1 MQKFNF
7 KEQFLTKKYIYRLIF
22 SIILIISLTVS
33 LFLFFWKKNTVRRMF
48 IFPSVSGELII
59 EYRNLDKNPVQGD
72 VQYFIDEIL
81 LGSQIERTRKIF
93 TFGTTVLSCFQRD
106 EQLYLDLSSDLLQ
119 MDDNVIEL
127 KQGFELLRLNIKNN
141 FSDIKKINFFVDG
154 KYAY

>member
-7 KEQFLTKKYIYRLIF
+7 KEQFLTKKYIYRLILC
-22 SIILIISLTVS
+22 IILIISLTVS

-93 TFGTTVLSCFQRD
+93 TFGTKVLSCFQRD

-127 KQGFELLRLNIKNN
+127 KQGFELLRLNIKKN

>member
-7 KEQFLTKKYIYRLIF
+7 KEQFLTKKYIYRLIL

-127 KQGFELLRLNIKNN
+127 KQGFELLRLNIKKN

>member
-7 KEQFLTKKYIYRLIF
+7 KEQFLTKKYIYRLIL

-93 TFGTTVLSCFQRD
+93 TFGTKVLSCFQRD

-127 KQGFELLRLNIKNN
+127 KQGFELLRLNIKKN

>member
-7 KEQFLTKKYIYRLIF
+7 KEQFLTKKYIYRLIL
-22 SIILIISLTVS
+22 SIILIIALTVS

-127 KQGFELLRLNIKNN
+127 KQGFELLRLNIKKN

>member
-7 KEQFLTKKYIYRLIF
+7 KEQFLTKKYIYRLIL
-22 SIILIISLTVS
+22 SIILIIALTVS

-48 IFPSVSGELII
+48 IFPSVSGELIV

-93 TFGTTVLSCFQRD
+93 TFGTKVLSCFQRD

-127 KQGFELLRLNIKNN
+127 KQGFELLRLNIKKN

>member
-7 KEQFLTKKYIYRLIF
+7 KEQFLTKKYIYRLIL

-59 EYRNLDKNPVQGD
+59 EYRNLDKNPVQGN

-93 TFGTTVLSCFQRD
+93 TFGTKVLSCFQRD

-127 KQGFELLRLNIKNN
+127 KQGFELLRLNIKKN

>member
-1 MQKFNF
+1 
-7 KEQFLTKKYIYRLIF
+7 
-22 SIILIISLTVS
+22 
-33 LFLFFWKKNTVRRMF
+33 MF
-48 IFPSVSGELII
+48 IFPSVSGELIV

-127 KQGFELLRLNIKNN
+127 KQGFELLRLNIKKN

>member
-1 MQKFNF
+1 
-7 KEQFLTKKYIYRLIF
+7 
-22 SIILIISLTVS
+22 
-33 LFLFFWKKNTVRRMF
+33 MF
-48 IFPSVSGELII
+48 IFPSISGELII

-93 TFGTTVLSCFQRD
+93 TFGTKVLSCFQRD
-106 EQLYLDLSSDLLQ
+106 EQLYLDLSADLLQ
-119 MDDNVIEL
+119 MGDNVIDIKEGFDIL
-127 KQGFELLRLNIKNN
+127 KLNITKN

>member
-1 MQKFNF
+1 MQKFSI
-7 KEQFLTKKYIYRLIF
+7 KEQFFTKKNIYRFILSF
-22 SIILIISLTVS
+22 ILIIILVIS
-33 LFLFFWKKNTVRRMF
+33 LFFFFWKKNTVRRMF

-93 TFGTTVLSCFQRD
+93 TFGTKVLSCFQRD

-127 KQGFELLRLNIKNN
+127 KQGFELLRLNIKKN

>member
-7 KEQFLTKKYIYRLIF
+7 KEQFLTKKYIYRLIL

-33 LFLFFWKKNTVRRMF
+33 LFLYFWKKNTVRRMF

-93 TFGTTVLSCFQRD
+93 TFGTKVLSCFQRD

-127 KQGFELLRLNIKNN
+127 KQGFELLRLNIKKN

>member
-7 KEQFLTKKYIYRLIF
+7 KEQFLTKKYIYRLIL
-22 SIILIISLTVS
+22 SIILIISLIVS

-48 IFPSVSGELII
+48 IFPSVSGELIV

-93 TFGTTVLSCFQRD
+93 TFGTKVLSCFQRD

-119 MDDNVIEL
+119 MGDYVIDIKE
-127 KQGFELLRLNIKNN
+127 GFDILRLNITKN